1 MMDDITPELLDKI
14 KKEFDQLLKEDKTIN
29 EVMGKIA
36 EGTANYHDANA
47 FALSLGDILSKAYG
61 DNLSSNVLPDGKMY
75 YNIAK
80 RIIDPTMRNNY
91 DLISETTLEIQ
102 SLLNKQANIGIKA
115 IKPELDQENIDNIIN
130 KISAADKYDDVSWML
145 DAPIQHFSQSIVDET
160 IRANAE
166 FHSKS
171 GMKPKI
177 VRRLAG
183 NCCDWCRALAGTYS
197 YPDVPKDVYRRHNNC
212 RCIVEYHPGDGKV
225 QDVHTKQWKTEEE
238 RAKIETR
245 KVIAEKTPIKRTDP
259 QYIRFHDGDEV
270 NNFFYYDDEA
280 RGILAKKRSSHSQW
294 EKSLSLQQKKSISS
308 YCADGFA
315 DINSYWRKYGDWEN
329 INVEKVLAQT
339 KDLDDAI
346 SNYTLKENI
355 QVYRAIRSDAFE
367 KYWDDMQMLVGTE
380 YSDPAF
386 MSTSPFR
393 GSSAVNKECIMVLD
407 IPAGKGR
414 GAYVNDLSP
423 FKDKEYEFLLARD
436 SKFIIQAVEE
446 KEDEVIIRMEMRP

>member
-29 EVMGKIA
+29 EVLGKIA

-183 NCCDWCRALAGTYS
+183 NCCDWCRALAGIYT

-212 RCIVEYHPGDGKV
+212 RCTVEYHPGDGKV

-238 RAKIETR
+238 HIKIEKR
-245 KVIAEKTPIKRTDP
+245 KLFASVSPKKYTDRLEVTAQYLNEATPRKGKIIFDDGYKKNNHLQEIEVANIIFNRFGGDIRLVNEVDADYIKNPD
-259 QYIRFHDGDEV
+259 YLW
-270 NNFFYYDDEA
+270 NN
-280 RGILAKKRSSHSQW
+280 
-294 EKSLSLQQKKSISS
+294 
-308 YCADGFA
+308 
-315 DINSYWRKYGDWEN
+315 
-329 INVEKVLAQT
+329 
-339 KDLDDAI
+339 
-346 SNYTLKENI
+346 
-355 QVYRAIRSDAFE
+355 
-367 KYWDDMQMLVGTE
+367 KYWDLKTVTTE
-380 YSDPAF
+380 KSADSAIRKGLKQIRNNPGGIILDYRTRDVDHNRLMDVIDNRMRRSNVDSD
-386 MSTSPFR
+386 
-393 GSSAVNKECIMVLD
+393 IMIILD
-407 IPAGKGR
+407 
-414 GAYVNDLSP
+414 NDIRIYR
-423 FKDKEYEFLLARD
+423 FKK
-436 SKFIIQAVEE
+436 
-446 KEDEVIIRMEMRP
+446 